1 MNYDEMTLE
10 EAIHNL
16 EVDEKFCQ
24 ASGSRNCEEFKIA
37 ISCIKKQI
45 SKKPYKIR
53 EHNKNDYYC
62 TICKRYLGNEMEL
75 KHDCLKPEYCQHCGQ
90 KIKW

>member
-1 MNYDEMTLE
+1 MNYNEITLE

-37 ISCIKKQI
+37 ISCIEKQI
-45 SKKPYKIR
+45 AKEID
-53 EHNKNDYYC
+53 NKEEDDLVYGCHCCGEINALWKMNGDKNKYC
-62 TICKRYLGNEMEL
+62 GN
-75 KHDCLKPEYCQHCGQ
+75 CGQ

>member
-1 MNYDEMTLE
+1 MNYNEMTLE

-24 ASGSRNCEEFKIA
+24 ASGSRSCEEFKIA

-45 SKKPYKIR
+45 ARKPDICEWTARYEDALDEYRCPKCMGNINYFA
-53 EHNKNDYYC
+53 EHC
-62 TICKRYLGNEMEL
+62 E
-75 KHDCLKPEYCQHCGQ
+75 HCGQ